1 MAGSEALGRVQQ
13 LGSNSMIRRERTWNL
28 LRQLVAQELRS
39 RYLGSM
45 LGLAWL
51 VLVPLLTL
59 GLYSVVFGGFMKAR
73 WATQEVSGVSSF
85 ALVLF
90 PGLLVFNYFAECVNR
105 APSLVLSNPNYVKKV
120 VFPLPVLGLAT
131 ALAALVQFFVGLLVW
146 CGLSLWL
153 GHPLTWRIFLVP
165 VVMLPFVALVIGLV
179 WAASA
184 IGVYVRDLLSFAPI
198 VTQVLMFLSP
208 VLYPVENVPA
218 GLRWIFVLNPLTFVV
233 EEVRTLLLSPGTSP
247 FPWWNL
253 AGYACVGAV
262 VALAGLKLFRALRPG
277 FADVI

>member
-1 MAGSEALGRVQQ
+1 
-13 LGSNSMIRRERTWNL
+13 MIRRERTWNL

-59 GLYSVVFGGFMKAR
+59 VLYSVVFGGFMKAR

-165 VVMLPFVALVIGLV
+165 VVMLPFVALVLGLV

-218 GLRWIFVLNPLTFVV
+218 GLRWVFALNPLTFVV
-233 EEVRTLLLSPGTSP
+233 EEVRALLLTPSTSP
-247 FPWWNL
+247 FPWWSL
-253 AGYACVGAV
+253 AGYTVVGAV